1 MAGEEELHRHIGK
14 VEGRLDALE
23 KDVEAIQ
30 SDLKEALNRIH
41 SRLDGIAEA
50 ITAGKSAWKT
60 ITIIAT
66 VLVSLAGGAGW
77 VIDKTEK
84 AITRLEQSSS
94 SHNQAPAVPPKSQP

>member
-41 SRLDGIAEA
+41 TRLDGIAEA

-94 SHNQAPAVPPKSQP
+94 HNQTPAVPPKSQP